1 MTVGTE
7 VIEPK
12 TEVQTVEEGRTRK
25 GWINWIF
32 VAPAILFQFF
42 WGWYPSIV
50 GNLSQ
55 PDQCTYSLVRSLF
68 EGLKIMY
75 V

>member
-50 GNLSQ
+50 AIFLSLTNA
-55 PDQCTYSLVRSLF
+55 PIRGPLTFRGI
-68 EGLKIMY
+68 EIMY